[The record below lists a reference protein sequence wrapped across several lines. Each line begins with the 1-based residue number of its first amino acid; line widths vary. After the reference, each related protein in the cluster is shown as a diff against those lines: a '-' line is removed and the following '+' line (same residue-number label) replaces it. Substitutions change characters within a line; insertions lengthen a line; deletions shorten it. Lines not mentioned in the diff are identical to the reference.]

1 MRSQDKEELCQHVE
15 EQWVSV
21 IVRSDEKMITA
32 VFENIRGYMLTEAN
46 LYLSEITSEITEKQV
61 LDNDNV

>member
-1 MRSQDKEELCQHVE
+1 MRSQDKGELCQHVE

-46 LYLSEITSEITEKQV
+46 LYLSEITSEITETQV
-61 LDNDNV
+61 LENDNV